1 MWHQADMFELALGKK
16 KKKIKKKKKKEEE
29 YIFELTTS

>member
-16 KKKIKKKKKKEEE
+16 KKKKKKKGGE

>member
-16 KKKIKKKKKKEEE
+16 KKKKKKKKRRRRN
-29 YIFELTTS
+29 IFLN